1 MSNQKFSLDFG
12 LLRVGFFTTIL
23 LAIFKLTDVADIN
36 IWVVLMPFLVA
47 LGILF
52 VCVFIIG
59 LITVYIL
66 STHGIDVPDEGS
78 EEGEE

>member
-12 LLRVGFFTTIL
+12 LLRIGFFTTIL

-36 IWVVLMPFLVA
+36 IWVVFMPFLVA

-52 VCVFIIG
+52 ICVFIIG
-59 LITVYIL
+59 LIAVYIL